1 MFMEKN
7 SFILSDE
14 EKLSTEQVHLIQ
26 DVVDFANQGLK
37 QEKKKVFIIE
47 GGAGSGKSVV
57 LFEIFRQLQHAVLN
71 NESSSLY

>member
-47 GGAGSGKSVV
+47 GGRWFWEKCCT
-57 LFEIFRQLQHAVLN
+57 I
-71 NESSSLY
+71 

>member
-14 EKLSTEQVHLIQ
+14 EKLSTEQAHLIQ

-37 QEKKKVFIIE
+37 QEKRKYLLLKGALVLGKVLYYL
-47 GGAGSGKSVV
+47 KY
-57 LFEIFRQLQHAVLN
+57 LN
-71 NESSSLY
+71 NFNMLF